1 MRIYRSPFPD
11 VTIPVCSLPELV
23 FQQATRYADK
33 PALIDGPSGRT
44 LTYAQLYRQAHAFA
58 AGLAARG
65 FRKGDV
71 LALYSPNLPEYAVVF
86 YGVAIAGGITTTV
99 NPLYTAD
106 ELAYQLVDSGAR
118 LLVTVPPLLQT
129 ARAATAKAGVQE
141 VVVIGQGE
149 DATPLAEMLQADV
162 ASQPVT
168 IDPVNDLVALPYS
181 SGTTGRPKGVMLTH
195 YNLVANVVQTLAAEQ
210 FEPDEVL
217 IGILPF
223 YHIYGMT
230 VIMSMA
236 LYAGTTVVTMPRFEL
251 EQFLTLLEQYGVTT
265 AFLVPPIVLALAKH
279 PLVERYNLS
288 RLRYVNSGAAPLPEP
303 VARQCAERL
312 NVVVR
317 QGYGLTETSPVT
329 HFTPRGYTIKLTSV
343 GVAVPNTEF
352 RIVDVAT
359 QADVPEGETGELWI
373 RGPQVM
379 KGYWKNPQATRDT
392 LDDEGWLHTGDVARV
407 DAEGYVYIVDRVKE
421 LIKYKGYQVAP
432 AELEEILQ
440 GHPAV
445 ADVAVIPSPDEE
457 AGEVPKAF
465 VVLKP
470 GMQVSAE
477 ELMAYVAARVAPYK
491 KIRRV
496 AFVEQIPKTL
506 SGKIL
511 RRELIARE
519 RASA

>member
-1 MRIYRSPFPD
+1 MRIYRSPFPE
-11 VTIPVCSLPELV
+11 VTISACSLPELV
-23 FQQATRYADK
+23 FQQVLRYADK
-33 PALIDGPSGRT
+33 PALIDGPTGRS
-44 LTYAQLYRQAHAFA
+44 LTYGQLYRQAHAFA

-86 YGVAIAGGITTTV
+86 YGVALAGGITTTV
-99 NPLYTAD
+99 NPLYTVD
-106 ELAYQLVDSGAR
+106 ELAYQLADSGAR
-118 LLVTVPPLLQT
+118 LLVTVPPLL
-129 ARAATAKAGVQE
+129 ATAQAAASRTGVQE
-141 VVVIGQGE
+141 VMVIGQGE
-149 DATPLAEMLQADV
+149 GATPLAEVLQSEAEPYV
-162 ASQPVT
+162 VT
-168 IDPVNDLVALPYS
+168 IDPSTDLVALPYS

-195 YNLVANVVQTLAAEQ
+195 ANLVANVVQTLAAEQ
-210 FEPDEVL
+210 FAPDEVL

-230 VIMSMA
+230 VILSMA
-236 LYAGTTVVTMPRFEL
+236 LYAGTTVVTMPRFDL
-251 EQFLTLLEQYGVTT
+251 EQFLTLLERHAITT
-265 AFLVPPIVLALAKH
+265 AFLVPPIILALAKH
-279 PLVERYNLS
+279 PLVDRYNLS
-288 RLRYVNSGAAPLPEP
+288 KLRYVNSGAAPLPEP
-303 VARQCAERL
+303 VARQCADRL
-312 NVVVR
+312 GVVVR

-329 HFTPRGYTIKLTSV
+329 HFTPRGYAIKLTSV

-359 QADVPEGETGELWI
+359 REDVPEQEVGELWI

-379 KGYWKNPQATRDT
+379 KGYWKNPQATRDV
-392 LDDEGWLHTGDVARV
+392 LDEEGWLHTGDVARV

-440 GHPAV
+440 GHSAV

-470 GMQVSAE
+470 GMQASAE

-491 KIRRV
+491 KIRRI

-519 RASA
+519 RGSA